1 MSRASEFLIMQYN
14 LRRAKNRRYSQ
25 RAFAKLLEI
34 NSGRLSQY
42 FVGDRPITNAAAQ
55 KMARQLELDSEQTSY
70 FLYLVGL
77 DKKSKDPYK
86 LRILQ
91 DDELAMIVE
100 WYHFAVL
107 SLISTSDFQ
116 FDYNWI
122 GNRLRISP
130 AFAEASVQRL
140 ERLNFIKIKNN
151 KIEVT
156 KGAVSTMG
164 DIPNEFLRL
173 SHKDMFRHMAD
184 TLSAE
189 GVERRDLSSITLAID
204 DRKLP
209 EAKKLIKNFRRKI
222 ADFLSKGSR
231 NQVYALNIQLFPLS
245 HEEP

>member
-42 FVGDRPITNAAAQ
+42 FVGDRPITSAAAQ

-77 DKKSKDPYK
+77 DKKNKDPYK

-107 SLISTSDFQ
+107 SLISTSGFQ

-156 KGAVSTMG
+156 KGAVSTVG

-204 DRKLP
+204 DRKVP